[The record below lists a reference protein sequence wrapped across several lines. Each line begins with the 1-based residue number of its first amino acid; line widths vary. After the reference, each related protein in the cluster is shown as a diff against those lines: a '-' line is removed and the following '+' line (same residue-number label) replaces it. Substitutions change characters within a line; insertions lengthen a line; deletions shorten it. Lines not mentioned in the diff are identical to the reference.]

1 MFFLT
6 CPKKEFYTNDRKKRE
21 GEYKIKSKCLLLLLF
36 IIIIIGMNK
45 SQQKRAL
52 PPTPSTSTKYTNV
65 SDAIQSLL
73 DTSYEGLSDRERRW
87 HNDLSNCQK
96 ILEQKEST
104 INNLKTIVMEWKKK
118 ATQYENAYKE
128 TQQKLLA
135 REQFLIKQHEAE
147 LKAITK
153 VQVDHTNDHLDI
165 IIQLEQEN
173 QLLRQQ
179 LGQPIQPL
187 AIHQPTS
194 TTRLLCNNAEI
205 ANKAALES
213 VSSNKENSEELIQ
226 RISDMVN
233 AMEGTLHD
241 FQNNDNNSTEDVY
254 LQDTNPSSSI
264 PGLISDT
271 SSCSSADENN
281 SDQQVRTVVPPTKKR
296 SATIPNFLFRGNTK
310 KKNDQEQQAM
320 KRNQSLNES
329 NNTWVQRKPIRI
341 NY

>member
-1 MFFLT
+1 
-6 CPKKEFYTNDRKKRE
+6 
-21 GEYKIKSKCLLLLLF
+21 
-36 IIIIIGMNK
+36 
-45 SQQKRAL
+45 
-52 PPTPSTSTKYTNV
+52 
-65 SDAIQSLL
+65 
-73 DTSYEGLSDRERRW
+73 
-87 HNDLSNCQK
+87 
-96 ILEQKEST
+96 
-104 INNLKTIVMEWKKK
+104 MEWKKK

>member
-1 MFFLT
+1 
-6 CPKKEFYTNDRKKRE
+6 
-21 GEYKIKSKCLLLLLF
+21 
-36 IIIIIGMNK
+36 MNK

-52 PPTPSTSTKYTNV
+52 PPTPSTSTKYINV

-87 HNDLSNCQK
+87 YNDLSNCQK
-96 ILEQKEST
+96 TLEQKEST

-118 ATQYENAYKE
+118 ATEYENAYKE
-128 TQQKLLA
+128 TQQKLLD
-135 REQFLIKQHEAE
+135 REHFLIKQHEAE

-153 VQVDHTNDHLDI
+153 VQVDQTNDNLDI

-194 TTRLLCNNAEI
+194 TTSLLCNNAEI

-213 VSSNKENSEELIQ
+213 VSSSKENSEELIQ

-233 AMEGTLHD
+233 AMEGTLHN
-241 FQNNDNNSTEDVY
+241 FQNNTIETQNNIY
-254 LQDTNPSSSI
+254 NLQDTNPSNILSP

-271 SSCSSADENN
+271 SSDDNSFTDE
-281 SDQQVRTVVPPTKKR
+281 VRSVTLIPKKKR
-296 SATIPNFLFRGNTK
+296 SATIPNFLFRSSNTK
-310 KKNDQEQQAM
+310 KKIVEEQTAI

-341 NY
+341 N